1 MEGITFDNVGGKVP
15 GIFAYGFL
23 EVMSLVA
30 LAITMRR
37 NCSIQALYPIAF
49 MLETQMPLVQAKFV
63 LWVIMVLACRVAHF
77 GTSQL
82 VLKFIVIS

>member
-23 EVMSLVA
+23 EVMSFVA

-49 MLETQMPLVQAKFV
+49 MLETQMPLV
-63 LWVIMVLACRVAHF
+63 
-77 GTSQL
+77 
-82 VLKFIVIS
+82 